1 MGERPVKSIWLLFSV
16 TFTSSL
22 ATRQNHNHHKCE
34 GKNHTLIKM
43 RKDSLHSMRR
53 RRILWFVCVIKRYS
67 SAIFVFYHGVAYL
80 TRQTVFLLPT
90 LWFRAFFSCYCRLRA
105 VFYFLQNHW
114 KSVFSAYA
122 LIPSE
127 NSTDLREKVI
137 PGIKGE
143 KIKQV
148 MGVIAFFTDR
158 LLDTSTTLD
167 ICLVQIWLHSR
178 AYVRIVY

>member
-1 MGERPVKSIWLLFSV
+1 
-16 TFTSSL
+16 
-22 ATRQNHNHHKCE
+22 
-34 GKNHTLIKM
+34 M

-90 LWFRAFFSCYCRLRA
+90 LWVCAFFSCYRRLRA

>member
-1 MGERPVKSIWLLFSV
+1 MG
-16 TFTSSL
+16 
-22 ATRQNHNHHKCE
+22 
-34 GKNHTLIKM
+34 
-43 RKDSLHSMRR
+43 
-53 RRILWFVCVIKRYS
+53 
-67 SAIFVFYHGVAYL
+67 
-80 TRQTVFLLPT
+80 
-90 LWFRAFFSCYCRLRA
+90 
-105 VFYFLQNHW
+105 
-114 KSVFSAYA
+114 VFSAYA

-148 MGVIAFFTDR
+148 MGVIAFSTDR